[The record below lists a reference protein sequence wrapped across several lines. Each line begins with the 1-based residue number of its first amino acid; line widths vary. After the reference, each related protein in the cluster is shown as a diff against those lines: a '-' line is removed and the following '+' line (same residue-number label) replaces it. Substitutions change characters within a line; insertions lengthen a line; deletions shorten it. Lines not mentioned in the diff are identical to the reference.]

1 MKGSWRHLSYGVAFA
16 LALYIGG
23 LLWRP
28 VPISV
33 ETAVVKQGAMQVSV
47 EDEGEL
53 RAHDRY
59 LVTAPITGR
68 LLRIELHEGD
78 PVRAGEV
85 IAMLT
90 PLPVSSWQNDEL
102 QARLAA
108 AIAHRQESQ
117 ADLARAK
124 LLQEQAERER
134 TRHQQLL
141 TKKLVSQQQMEDAE
155 AAARTAAMVA
165 QASTQRLRAAE
176 AEVAATKASLAAVD
190 ATGAVEP
197 LKLYSPVD
205 GYVLDLIEASERVL
219 NSGAPIM
226 LIGDPA
232 NLEAQIELLSTE
244 AVRVK
249 PGMPV
254 EIHGWGGDETLAGKV
269 RLIEQSAFTKI
280 STLGVEEQRVRVIV
294 DLDNFPASLG
304 DGFHVEARIIVW
316 QSDDAVYIPVGA
328 LFRHQEK
335 WQVFVAKGDMA
346 TTRDIEIG
354 QRNRQHV
361 QVLKGVH
368 ADEQVIV
375 YPPSDLESGSRIRH
389 YPK

>member
-1 MKGSWRHLSYGVAFA
+1 MKSSWRHLFYGAAVI
-16 LALYIGG
+16 LAVYIVW

-33 ETAVVKQGAMQVSV
+33 ETAAVKRGAMQVSV

-78 PVRAGEV
+78 PVRAGDV

-102 QARLAA
+102 QARLTAA
-108 AIAHRQESQ
+108 VAHRQESQ

-134 TRHQQLL
+134 TRHKQLL

-155 AAARTAAMVA
+155 AAARTAAMVT

-176 AEVAATKASLAAVD
+176 AEVAATKATLAAVD

-197 LKLYSPVD
+197 LKLYAPVD
-205 GYVLDLIEASERVL
+205 GYVLDLIEESERVL
-219 NSGAPIM
+219 SSGAPIM

-335 WQVFVAKGDMA
+335 WQVFVAEGDVA
-346 TTRDIEIG
+346 TTREIEIG

-361 QVLKGVH
+361 QVLKGVQ
-368 ADEQVIV
+368 ANEQVIV
-375 YPPSDLESGSRIRH
+375 YPPSDLTSGSRIRL
-389 YPK
+389 YPE